1 MGVFDLQESG
11 MLIRFFLFFKYIFD
25 FLLFV
30 VKILYIQEVKF
41 NVFENDINSKIIK
54 QWRENIMYFNIKL
67 FLY

>member
-11 MLIRFFLFFKYIFD
+11 MLIRFFWFFKYIFD

-30 VKILYIQEVKF
+30 VKILYLGSKI